1 MQDFYAIYIYYGKH
15 TLTNNSGRDC
25 KKAKKETISN
35 IDLNMGG
42 NLGPSVLAKTC
53 EAKDCRNLITKANDE
68 V

>member
-1 MQDFYAIYIYYGKH
+1 MQYISTMVS
-15 TLTNNSGRDC
+15 TLSQTTPVGTV
-25 KKAKKETISN
+25 KKQKKETISN